1 VGNGSRGH
9 FDDAFAPLFKDAFDV
24 AYLILD
30 DVDNAEDAAAE
41 AMARADVRWT
51 RMGKRADHAAWVM
64 CAAANVAMTGVGER
78 PANGAAS
85 RALREALISAVA
97 QLPRRERDVVVLRYL
112 AGLSE
117 EEIAV
122 ALGIS
127 VNSVKQRTL
136 RATTDLG
143 DRVGHETKRE
153 EPVGG

>member
-1 VGNGSRGH
+1 VGNGSRGD
-9 FDDAFAPLFKDAFDV
+9 FDDGFAPLFKDAFDV

-30 DVDNAEDAAAE
+30 DVDEAEDAAAE
-41 AMARADVRWT
+41 AMARADLRLR

-64 CAAANVAMTGVGER
+64 CAAANVAMTRVGTRRAESADD
-78 PANGAAS
+78 P
-85 RALREALISAVA
+85 ALREAVISALA
-97 QLPRRERDVVVLRYL
+97 QLPRRERDVVVLRHL

-117 EEIAV
+117 EEIGV
-122 ALGIS
+122 AFGIS

-136 RATTDLG
+136 RATTGLG